1 MVTRVSQNLTI
12 IRKTSGKS
20 PDLPF
25 VRIKNEILGRDYD
38 LTLVFPTLTESVQ
51 LHKQWKQKN
60 DPVNILSF
68 PLDDTT
74 GEMYITLGKIR
85 TTARDFGLTYHE
97 MLTYVFI
104 HGCIHLLGNDHGEH
118 MDMLEKKWCKYFKT
132 KYPY

>member
-1 MVTRVSQNLTI
+1 MVTKVFQNFTI
-12 IRKTSGKS
+12 IRNTNGKS

-38 LTLVFPTLTESVQ
+38 LTLVFPTLAESIR
-51 LHKQWKQKN
+51 LHKQYKQKN

-68 PLDDTT
+68 PLDDST

-85 TTARDFGLTYHE
+85 TTARDFDLTYHE
-97 MLTYVFI
+97 MLVYVFI
-104 HGCIHLLGNDHGEH
+104 HGCIHLLGNDHGDK
-118 MDMLEKKWCKYFKT
+118 MDKLEQKWCKVFKV